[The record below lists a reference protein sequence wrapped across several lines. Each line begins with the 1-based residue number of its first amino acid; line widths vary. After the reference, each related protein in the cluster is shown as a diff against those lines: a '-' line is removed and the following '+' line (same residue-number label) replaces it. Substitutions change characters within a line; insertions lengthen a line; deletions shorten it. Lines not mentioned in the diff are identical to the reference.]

1 MFRTP
6 VQEGTIHC
14 PNCNFLIN
22 IVQNQTDGAT
32 YAKHWTAREISK
44 THWRFILAL
53 LNGSLD
59 FYCENKTKK
68 EIIEH
73 YSSSFGQWINNP
85 ARISEMVG
93 IGVLDKPDKN
103 HYTLNAKMVEYWL
116 FQAKQK
122 NIKINLKLAS

>member
-73 YSSSFGQWINNP
+73 YSSSFGQSCVKLIFTD
-85 ARISEMVG
+85 I
-93 IGVLDKPDKN
+93 
-103 HYTLNAKMVEYWL
+103 TLEKFVTL
-116 FQAKQK
+116 FLYVV
-122 NIKINLKLAS
+122 IKSFDLELVMK